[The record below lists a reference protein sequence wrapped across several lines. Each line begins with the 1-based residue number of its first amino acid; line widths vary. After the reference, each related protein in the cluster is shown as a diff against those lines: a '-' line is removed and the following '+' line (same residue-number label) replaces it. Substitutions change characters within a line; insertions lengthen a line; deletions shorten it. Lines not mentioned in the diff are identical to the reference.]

1 MNEAISSPEIENHEI
16 PEFEEEEEERIYIA
30 PPIVMMWWK
39 FRKHKLAVVSLFV
52 LIFIYL
58 VGIFCE
64 YIAPQDPL
72 LINAEMKF
80 MPPQTIHFIGK
91 NGFSFRPFVNGFS
104 KTYDPKTLTRRFVV
118 NPDVEFPIYLFVKGT
133 PYKLWGLFQS
143 DVHLFGVKD
152 KDGYLALAGTDR
164 MGRDL
169 FSRIIYGTR
178 ISTSIGLFGI
188 LISFIIGIFLGGIS
202 GYFGGW
208 IDIIIQRV
216 IEFITSIPTIPL
228 WMALSAAL
236 PLYWPQLWIYMGIVV
251 ILSLVGWAGLARV
264 VRAKFISL
272 REEEFVKAA
281 KVVGASEMRIIFKHM
296 VPSFISYLIASMTL
310 SIPGMILGE
319 TSLSF
324 IGLGLR
330 EPIVSWGVI
339 LMDAQSLNSIVNY
352 NWLLLPALAVV
363 ITVLAFNFLG
373 DGLRDAAD
381 PYSHE

>member
-1 MNEAISSPEIENHEI
+1 MSEALVRDDFDNREDEEV
-16 PEFEEEEEERIYIA
+16 ELEEEIYIA
-30 PPIVMMWWK
+30 SPIVMTWWK
-39 FRKHKLAVVSLFV
+39 FKQHKLAVISLFV
-52 LIFIYL
+52 LILIYL
-58 VGIFCE
+58 VGAFCE
-64 YIAPQDPL
+64 FVAPQDPL
-72 LINAEMKF
+72 LINAEMVH
-80 MPPQTIHFIGK
+80 MPPQAIRFVGK
-91 NGFSFRPFVNGFS
+91 DGFSLRPFVNAYDIAF
-104 KTYDPKTLTRRFVV
+104 DPKTFARKYVV
-118 NPDVEFPIYLFVKGT
+118 NPAIEFPIHFFVQGT
-133 PYKLWGLFQS
+133 PYRLWGIFES
-143 DVHLFGVKD
+143 DIHLFGVEE
-152 KDGYLALAGTDR
+152 GYMMLAGTDR
-164 MGRDL
+164 LGRDL

-178 ISTSIGLFGI
+178 ISTSIGLLGI
-188 LISFIIGIFLGGIS
+188 LISFIIGILLGGIS

-236 PLYWPQLWIYMGIVV
+236 PLNWPQLWVYMGIVV
-251 ILSLVGWAGLARV
+251 ILSLVGWAGLARI

-272 REEEFVKAA
+272 REEDFVKAA
-281 KVVGASEMRIIFKHM
+281 KVVGASEMRIIVKHM
-296 VPSFISYLIASMTL
+296 VPSFMSFLIASMTL

-330 EPIVSWGVI
+330 EPVVSWGVI

-363 ITVLAFNFLG
+363 VTVLAFNFMG

>member
-1 MNEAISSPEIENHEI
+1 MSEAVVSDGIDNRENEEIEQED
-16 PEFEEEEEERIYIA
+16 EIYIA
-30 PPIVMMWWK
+30 RPLTMMWWK
-39 FRKHKLAVVSLFV
+39 FKKHKLAVISLFA
-52 LIFIYL
+52 LILIYL
-58 VGIFCE
+58 IGGFCE
-64 YIAPQDPL
+64 FIAPQDPL
-72 LINAEMKF
+72 FINAEM
-80 MPPQTIHFIGK
+80 MYVPPQAIRFVGN
-91 NGFSFRPFVNGFS
+91 NGFSLRPFVNPYE
-104 KTYDPKTLTRRFVV
+104 KTYNKKTLATIYVV
-118 NPDVEFPIYLFVKGT
+118 NREIEYPIYFLVHGM
-133 PYKLWGLFQS
+133 PYELWGIFPS
-143 DVHLFGVKD
+143 DIHLFGVKE
-152 KDGYLALAGTDR
+152 GYLFIAGTDR

-178 ISTSIGLFGI
+178 ISTSIGLLGI
-188 LISFIIGIFLGGIS
+188 LISFVIGIFLGGIS

-208 IDIIIQRV
+208 IDMVIQRI
-216 IEFITSIPTIPL
+216 IEFITTIPTIPL

-236 PLYWPQLWIYMGIVV
+236 PLNWPQLSIYMGIVL
-251 ILSLVGWAGLARV
+251 ILSLVGWAGLARI

-296 VPSFISYLIASMTL
+296 VPSFMSYLIAAMTL
-310 SIPGMILGE
+310 SIPAMILGE

-352 NWLLLPALAVV
+352 IWLLLPAIAVA

-381 PYSHE
+381 PYSHD

>member
-1 MNEAISSPEIENHEI
+1 MSERANNEIVNQEVDETELSEK
-16 PEFEEEEEERIYIA
+16 IYIA
-30 PPIVMMWWK
+30 RPIVMMWWK
-39 FRKHKLAVVSLFV
+39 FKKHKLAVISLFV
-52 LIFIYL
+52 LFFVYL
-58 VGIFCE
+58 IGIFCE
-64 YIAPQDPL
+64 FFAPQNPL

-80 MPPQTIHFIGK
+80 MPPQTIKFIGN
-91 NGFSFRPFVNGFS
+91 NGFSLRPFVNAF
-104 KTYDPKTLTRRFVV
+104 KATYDPKTLTRRFVV
-118 NPDVEFPIYLFVKGT
+118 DPDIEFPIYFFVKGA
-133 PYKLWGLFQS
+133 PYKLWGAFES
-143 DVHLFGVKD
+143 DIHLFTVKE
-152 KDGYLALAGTDR
+152 GYMYLAGTDR

-169 FSRIIYGTR
+169 LSRIIYGTR

-188 LISFIIGIFLGGIS
+188 LISFMIGILLGGIS

-208 IDIIIQRV
+208 VDMVIQRI

-236 PLYWPQLWIYMGIVV
+236 PLNWPQLWVYMGIVV

-281 KVVGASEMRIIFKHM
+281 KVVGASEMRIILKHM
-296 VPSFISYLIASMTL
+296 VPSFMSFLIASMTL
-310 SIPGMILGE
+310 SVPGMILGE

-330 EPIVSWGVI
+330 EPTVSWGVI

-363 ITVLAFNFLG
+363 ITVLAFNFMG

>member
-1 MNEAISSPEIENHEI
+1 MSDAVMNDGVENQEL
-16 PEFEEEEEERIYIA
+16 EEEELDEKIYIA
-30 PPIVMMWWK
+30 SPIVMTWWK

-52 LIFIYL
+52 LIGIYL
-58 VGIFCE
+58 VGAFCE
-64 YIAPQDPL
+64 FLAPGDPL
-72 LINAEMKF
+72 MINSDLIH
-80 MPPQTIHFIGK
+80 MPPQTIRFEGTA
-91 NGFSFRPFVNGFS
+91 GFSLRPFVNGYKIGFD
-104 KTYDPKTLTRRFVV
+104 KKTLARRYEVD
-118 NPDVEFPIYLFVKGT
+118 PALEYPIYFLTHGT
-133 PYKLWGLFQS
+133 PYKMWGIFES
-143 DVHLFGVKD
+143 DLHLFGVKE
-152 KDGYLALAGTDR
+152 GYMMLAGTDR
-164 MGRDL
+164 LGRDL
-169 FSRIIYGTR
+169 FSRILYGTR
-178 ISTSIGLFGI
+178 ISTSIGLLGI
-188 LISFIIGIFLGGIS
+188 LISFVIGISLGGIS

-216 IEFITSIPTIPL
+216 IEFITSIPSIPL

-236 PLYWPQLWIYMGIVV
+236 PLNWPQLWIYMGIVV

-272 REEEFVKAA
+272 REEDFIKAA

-296 VPSFISYLIASMTL
+296 VPSFMSFLIASMTL
-310 SIPGMILGE
+310 SIPSMILGE

-330 EPIVSWGVI
+330 EPVVSWGVI

-363 ITVLAFNFLG
+363 ITVLSFNFMG

>member
-1 MNEAISSPEIENHEI
+1 MSEALVNDGIDNREDEDFELDEEI
-16 PEFEEEEEERIYIA
+16 YLA
-30 PPIVMMWWK
+30 PPIVMTWWK
-39 FRKHKLAVVSLFV
+39 FKKHKVAVISLVALF
-52 LIFIYL
+52 FIYL
-58 VGIFCE
+58 VGAFCE
-64 YIAPQDPL
+64 FVAPLDPA
-72 LINAEMKF
+72 LINAEMIH
-80 MPPQTIHFIGK
+80 MPPQRIRFMGK
-91 NGFSFRPFVNGFS
+91 DGFSLRPFVNGYDI
-104 KTYDPKTLTRRFVV
+104 TYDQKTFARKYVV
-118 NPDVEFPIYLFVKGT
+118 NPEIEFPIYFLVEGV
-133 PYKLWGLFQS
+133 PYKLWGLFES
-143 DVHLFGVKD
+143 DIHLFGVKE
-152 KDGYLALAGTDR
+152 GYIMLAGTDR
-164 MGRDL
+164 LGRDL
-169 FSRIIYGTR
+169 FTRIIYGTR
-178 ISTSIGLFGI
+178 ISTSIGLLGI

-208 IDIIIQRV
+208 VDIAIQRV
-216 IEFITSIPTIPL
+216 IEFVTSIPTIPL

-236 PLYWPQLWIYMGIVV
+236 PLDWPQLWVYMGIVV
-251 ILSLVGWAGLARV
+251 ILSLVGWASLARI

-272 REEEFVKAA
+272 REDDFVRAA

-296 VPSFISYLIASMTL
+296 VPSFMSFLIATMTL

-324 IGLGLR
+324 LGLGLR

-363 ITVLAFNFLG
+363 ITVLAFNFMG